1 MSRIALL
8 GALIYLIILSGI
20 GTLNGA
26 LLGLALPLILYL
38 LAGLWRAPE
47 ELKLTA
53 ERTLSIER
61 TVPGETI
68 TINLKVTNQ
77 GERLDQV
84 LLYDQLPKFLE
95 VIEGSA
101 SRFVNL
107 PAGAV
112 LEWSY
117 TVRGRR
123 GFHAFSELNVL
134 AEDKLGL
141 IQKRAALHTRGQL
154 LILPSI
160 ASVKRIVI
168 RPRQTRVYSGVI
180 PANEG
185 GAGIEFFGLR
195 EYQMGD
201 SPQRINW
208 NASARHQGTIFT
220 NEFQQE
226 RVADVGIILDG
237 RRKVN
242 EFGGERSI
250 FEHSVLASVAVSSAL
265 LAEGNHVGL
274 LVYGRRIKWTTPG
287 YGKRQRE
294 RIMQDLALAET
305 GAIQNFDSL
314 IIPRRILPA
323 NSQIILISPLLASD
337 IPLLVGLR
345 LSGYQVMVI
354 SPDPVTFEARGLGD
368 RDSVKLAARIA
379 RIEREII
386 LRRLRHASIQVVNW
400 NTALPFEQ
408 AARATM
414 SRPSTFLRAIQQGRL

>member
-107 PAGAV
+107 PAGASV
-112 LEWSY
+112 EWSY

-354 SPDPVTFEARGLGD
+354 SPDPVSFEARGLGD

-379 RIEREII
+379 RIEREIV

>member
-107 PAGAV
+107 PAGASV
-112 LEWSY
+112 EWSY
-117 TVRGRR
+117 TMRGRR
-123 GFHAFSELNVL
+123 GFHAFSEVNVL

-354 SPDPVTFEARGLGD
+354 SPDPVSFEARGLGD

-379 RIEREII
+379 RIEREIV
-386 LRRLRHASIQVVNW
+386 LRRLRHASIQVINW

>member
-53 ERTLSIER
+53 ERTLSVER

-68 TINLKVTNQ
+68 TVNLKVTNQ

-107 PAGAV
+107 PAGAG

-123 GFHAFSELNVL
+123 GFHVFSELNVI

-141 IQKRAALHTRGQL
+141 IQKRAALPTRGQV

-242 EFGGERSI
+242 DFGGERSI

-337 IPLLVGLR
+337 VPLLVSLR

-379 RIEREII
+379 RIEREIV

>member
-107 PAGAV
+107 PAGASV
-112 LEWSY
+112 EWSY
-117 TVRGRR
+117 TMRGRR
-123 GFHAFSELNVL
+123 GFHAFSEVNVL

-141 IQKRAALHTRGQL
+141 IQKRAALPTRGQL

-354 SPDPVTFEARGLGD
+354 SPDPVSFEARGLGD

-379 RIEREII
+379 RIEREIV
-386 LRRLRHASIQVVNW
+386 LRRLRHASIQVINW

>member
-107 PAGAV
+107 PAGASV
-112 LEWSY
+112 EWSY
-117 TVRGRR
+117 TMRGRR
-123 GFHAFSELNVL
+123 GFHAFSEVNVL

-141 IQKRAALHTRGQL
+141 IQKRAALPTRGQV

-337 IPLLVGLR
+337 VPLLVSLR

-386 LRRLRHASIQVVNW
+386 LRRLRHASIQVINW

>member
-8 GALIYLIILSGI
+8 GALIYVIILSGI

-26 LLGLALPLILYL
+26 LLGLVLPLILYL
-38 LAGLWRAPE
+38 LAALWRAPE

-53 ERTLSIER
+53 ERSLSNER
-61 TVPGETI
+61 IVPGETI
-68 TINLKVTNQ
+68 TVSLKVTNQ
-77 GERLDQV
+77 GQALDQV
-84 LLYDQLPKFLE
+84 LLYDLLPKFLE

-101 SRFVNL
+101 SRFVSL
-107 PAGAV
+107 PAGAS

-123 GFHAFSELNVL
+123 GFHAFTELNCI

-141 IQKRAALHTRGQL
+141 IQKRAALRTRGQVH
-154 LILPSI
+154 ILPPI

-201 SPQRINW
+201 SPQHINW
-208 NASARHQGTIFT
+208 HASARYQGTLFT

-226 RVADVGIILDG
+226 RVANVGIILDG
-237 RRKVN
+237 RKKVN

-294 RIMQDLALAET
+294 RIMQDLALADT

-314 IIPRRILPA
+314 IIPHRILPA

-337 IPLLVGLR
+337 VPLLISLR

-368 RDSVKLAARIA
+368 RESVNLAARIA
-379 RIEREII
+379 RIEREVI
-386 LRRLRHASIQVVNW
+386 LRRLRAASIQVINW
-400 NTALPFEQ
+400 NTSLPFEQ
-408 AARATM
+408 AARATL
-414 SRPSTFLRAIQQGRL
+414 SRPSTFLRAIQRGRL

>member
-47 ELKLTA
+47 ELKLIA

-68 TINLKVTNQ
+68 LVGLKVTNQ

-107 PAGAV
+107 PAGASV
-112 LEWSY
+112 EWSY

-265 LAEGNHVGL
+265 LAEGNHVGM

-337 IPLLVGLR
+337 VPLLVSLR

-354 SPDPVTFEARGLGD
+354 SPDPVSFEAHGLGD

-414 SRPSTFLRAIQQGRL
+414 SRPLTFLRAIQQGRL

>member
-107 PAGAV
+107 PAGASV
-112 LEWSY
+112 EWSY
-117 TVRGRR
+117 TMRGRR
-123 GFHAFSELNVL
+123 GFHAFSEVIVL

-354 SPDPVTFEARGLGD
+354 SPDPVSFEARGLGD

-379 RIEREII
+379 RIEREIV
-386 LRRLRHASIQVVNW
+386 LRRLRHASIQVINW

>member
-47 ELKLTA
+47 ELRLTA

-107 PAGAV
+107 PAGASV
-112 LEWSY
+112 EWSY
-117 TVRGRR
+117 TMRGRR
-123 GFHAFSELNVL
+123 GFHAFSEVIVL

-141 IQKRAALHTRGQL
+141 IQKRAALPTRGQL

-337 IPLLVGLR
+337 VPLLVSLR

-379 RIEREII
+379 RIEREIV

>member
-47 ELKLTA
+47 ELRLTA

-107 PAGAV
+107 PAGASV
-112 LEWSY
+112 EWSY
-117 TVRGRR
+117 TMRGRR
-123 GFHAFSELNVL
+123 GFHAFSEVNVL

-141 IQKRAALHTRGQL
+141 IQKRAALPTRGQV

-354 SPDPVTFEARGLGD
+354 SPDPVSFEARGLGD

-379 RIEREII
+379 RIEREIV
-386 LRRLRHASIQVVNW
+386 LRRLRHASIQVINW

>member
-1 MSRIALL
+1 
-8 GALIYLIILSGI
+8 
-20 GTLNGA
+20 
-26 LLGLALPLILYL
+26 
-38 LAGLWRAPE
+38 
-47 ELKLTA
+47 
-53 ERTLSIER
+53 
-61 TVPGETI
+61 
-68 TINLKVTNQ
+68 
-77 GERLDQV
+77 
-84 LLYDQLPKFLE
+84 
-95 VIEGSA
+95 
-101 SRFVNL
+101 
-107 PAGAV
+107 
-112 LEWSY
+112 
-117 TVRGRR
+117 VRGRR
-123 GFHAFSELNVL
+123 GFHTFTELNCI

-141 IQKRAALHTRGQL
+141 IQKRAALRTRGQV
-154 LILPSI
+154 LILPPI
-160 ASVKRIVI
+160 ATVKRIVI

-208 NASARHQGTIFT
+208 HASARHQGTLFT

-237 RRKVN
+237 RKKVN

-314 IIPRRILPA
+314 IIPHRILPA

-337 IPLLVGLR
+337 VPLLISLR

-368 RDSVKLAARIA
+368 RESVNLAARIA
-379 RIEREII
+379 RIEREVI
-386 LRRLRHASIQVVNW
+386 LRRLRAASIQVINW
-400 NTALPFEQ
+400 NTSLPFEQ
-408 AARATM
+408 AARATL
-414 SRPSTFLRAIQQGRL
+414 SRPSTFLRAIQRGRF

>member
-107 PAGAV
+107 PAGASV
-112 LEWSY
+112 EWSY

-141 IQKRAALHTRGQL
+141 IQKRAALPTRGQV

-337 IPLLVGLR
+337 IPLLVSLR
-345 LSGYQVMVI
+345 LSGYQIMVI

-379 RIEREII
+379 RIEREIV
-386 LRRLRHASIQVVNW
+386 LRRLRHASIQVINW

>member
-107 PAGAV
+107 PAGANV
-112 LEWSY
+112 EWSY

-123 GFHAFSELNVL
+123 GFHAFSDLNVL

-141 IQKRAALHTRGQL
+141 IQKQAALHTRGQL

-337 IPLLVGLR
+337 VPLLVSLR

-368 RDSVKLAARIA
+368 RNSVKLAARIA

>member
-107 PAGAV
+107 PAGTSV
-112 LEWSY
+112 EWSY

-123 GFHAFSELNVL
+123 GFHAFSDLNVL

-141 IQKRAALHTRGQL
+141 IQKQAALHTRGQL

-337 IPLLVGLR
+337 VPLLVSLR

-379 RIEREII
+379 RIEREIV

>member
-47 ELKLTA
+47 ELKLIA

-68 TINLKVTNQ
+68 TVSLKVTNQ

-107 PAGAV
+107 PAGASV
-112 LEWSY
+112 EWSY
-117 TVRGRR
+117 TMRGRR
-123 GFHAFSELNVL
+123 GFHAFSEVIVL

-337 IPLLVGLR
+337 IPLLVSLR
-345 LSGYQVMVI
+345 LSGYQIMVI

-379 RIEREII
+379 RIEREIV
-386 LRRLRHASIQVVNW
+386 LRRLRHASIQVINW

>member
-26 LLGLALPLILYL
+26 LLGLAMPLILYL

-68 TINLKVTNQ
+68 TVNLKVTNQ

-107 PAGAV
+107 PAGASV
-112 LEWSY
+112 EWSY

-141 IQKRAALHTRGQL
+141 IQKRAALPTRGQL

-337 IPLLVGLR
+337 VPLLVSLR

-354 SPDPVTFEARGLGD
+354 SPDPVTFEARGLDD
-368 RDSVKLAARIA
+368 RNSVKLAARIA
-379 RIEREII
+379 RIEREIV
-386 LRRLRHASIQVVNW
+386 LRRLRHASIQVINW

>member
-107 PAGAV
+107 PAGASV
-112 LEWSY
+112 EWSY
-117 TVRGRR
+117 TMRGRR
-123 GFHAFSELNVL
+123 GFHAFSEVNVL

-141 IQKRAALHTRGQL
+141 IQKRAALPTRGQV

-337 IPLLVGLR
+337 IPLLVSLR
-345 LSGYQVMVI
+345 LSGYQIMVI

-379 RIEREII
+379 RIEREIV
-386 LRRLRHASIQVVNW
+386 LRRLRHASIQVINW

>member
-47 ELKLTA
+47 EIKLTA

-107 PAGAV
+107 PAGASV
-112 LEWSY
+112 EWSY
-117 TVRGRR
+117 TMRGRR
-123 GFHAFSELNVL
+123 GFHAFSEVNVL

-400 NTALPFEQ
+400 NTSLPFEQ

>member
-107 PAGAV
+107 PAGASV
-112 LEWSY
+112 EWSY

-379 RIEREII
+379 RIEREIV

>member
-107 PAGAV
+107 PAGASV
-112 LEWSY
+112 EWSY

-400 NTALPFEQ
+400 DTALPFEQ

>member
-107 PAGAV
+107 PAGASV
-112 LEWSY
+112 EWSY
-117 TVRGRR
+117 TMRGRR
-123 GFHAFSELNVL
+123 GFHAFSEVNVL

-141 IQKRAALHTRGQL
+141 IQKRAALPTRGQL

-337 IPLLVGLR
+337 VPLLVSLR

-379 RIEREII
+379 RIEREIV

>member
-47 ELKLTA
+47 EIKLTA

-107 PAGAV
+107 PAGASV
-112 LEWSY
+112 EWSY
-117 TVRGRR
+117 TMRGCR
-123 GFHAFSELNVL
+123 GFHAFSEVIVL

-354 SPDPVTFEARGLGD
+354 SPDPVSFEARGLGD

-386 LRRLRHASIQVVNW
+386 MRRLRHASIQVVNW
-400 NTALPFEQ
+400 NTSLPFEQ